1 MMKIGWIGAGIMGN
15 PMVSHLI
22 DHGFEMH
29 VFARHPQKVQNLI
42 EKGAILEN
50 DISSLAACCDVICT
64 MVGFP
69 SDVKE
74 VYETLF
80 ASIKPGT
87 ICIDFTTSSP
97 DLAIELAQKGAKK
110 QVTVLDAPV
119 TGGDVGAKQGTL
131 TILVGGP
138 KDTFDQL
145 QPVFSAFGKDIF
157 YCGKAGAGQKVKI
170 ANQIMIANT
179 LQGICEAMTYLKSQG
194 SDPAL
199 VIQNLQNGAAGSRQL
214 ELLGPKMLQN
224 DFDPGFYIKHFVKDL
239 RIALNQKEVQLTGVQ
254 NVINEYITLMDQGYQ
269 DLGTQALIKYFQ

>member
-1 MMKIGWIGAGIMGN
+1 MKIGWIGAGIMGN
-15 PMVSHLI
+15 PMVHHLLKNG
-22 DHGFEMH
+22 HEAH
-29 VFARHPQKVQNLI
+29 VYARHPQKVQNLV
-42 EKGAILEN
+42 EEGAVLEES
-50 DISSLAACCDVICT
+50 IASLVQHSDVICT

-74 VYETLF
+74 VYGTIFEH
-80 ASIKPGT
+80 IEPGK

-97 DLAIELAQKGAKK
+97 SLAVALAQQGKDK

-119 TGGDVGAKQGTL
+119 TGGDAGAKQGTL

-138 KDTFDQL
+138 KETFDQL

-157 YCGKAGAGQKVKI
+157 YCGEAGAGQKVKI

-194 SDPAL
+194 CDPAL

-224 DFDPGFYIKHFVKDL
+224 NFDPGFYIKHFVKDL
-239 RIALNQKEVQLTGVQ
+239 RIALDQKEAKLTGVE
-254 NVINEYITLMDQGYQ
+254 NVIQEYITLMDQGYQ

>member
-1 MMKIGWIGAGIMGN
+1 MKIGWIGAGIMGN
-15 PMVSHLI
+15 PMVAHLMN
-22 DHGFEMH
+22 HELEVH

-42 EKGAILEN
+42 EKGAVLEK
-50 DISSLAACCDVICT
+50 DISSIAAHCDVICT

-69 SDVKE
+69 SDVQE
-74 VYETLF
+74 IYETLF
-80 ASIKPGT
+80 ASAKPGT

-97 DLAIELAQKGAKK
+97 ELAIMLSETGKEKGI
-110 QVTVLDAPV
+110 TVLDAPV
-119 TGGDVGAKQGTL
+119 TGGDAGAKQGTL

-138 KDTFDQL
+138 EETFQQL
-145 QPVFSAFGKDIF
+145 QPIFTSFGKDIF
-157 YCGKAGAGQKVKI
+157 YCGPAGAGQKVKI

-199 VIQNLQNGAAGSRQL
+199 VIQNLKNGAAGSRQL
-214 ELLGPKMLQN
+214 ELLGPKMIQN

-239 RIALNQKEVQLTGVQ
+239 RIALDQHEVKLSGVET
-254 NVINEYITLMDQGYQ
+254 VIQEYLSLMDQGYQ